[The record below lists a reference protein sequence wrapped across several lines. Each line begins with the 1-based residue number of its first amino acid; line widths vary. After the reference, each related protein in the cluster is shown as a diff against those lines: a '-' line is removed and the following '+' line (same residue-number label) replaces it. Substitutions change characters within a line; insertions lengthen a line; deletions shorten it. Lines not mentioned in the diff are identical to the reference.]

1 MTYQQLLD
9 LLMKMKKDD
18 DNRLEDNIT
27 IWDID
32 EGEYYPADML
42 EFYGEDDIL
51 DKGHLF
57 IGIRR

>member
-18 DNRLEDNIT
+18 DNRLEVNIT

-32 EGEYYPADML
+32 EGEYYPVEMFDT
-42 EFYGEDDIL
+42 
-51 DKGHLF
+51 
-57 IGIRR
+57 